1 MINEKDISIKNIF
14 LCSFGTIDLKKDKER
29 FLKQALGLNI
39 FKDIYIYN
47 FSDLDE
53 DIKKFIKVTSAD
65 KLKKKGYEHG
75 YFVWKPHIIK
85 KTLDKIPEDSI
96 LLYADLG
103 CVLNI
108 KGKET
113 LYSYINYC
121 QKYSCVGFQY
131 RLPNKSN
138 LNTLNYKSQKY
149 YEYNY
154 TKKEVFNYFNITKN
168 HEIYNSEQIWAG
180 SFLIKKN
187 KTIKSFL
194 QDWIDASQIHL
205 LNKEFSIHENV
216 ELKEPRSD
224 QSIFS
229 ILFKKYNFKSLCAS
243 EEVEWILLNNK
254 NDYLKKSFEHL
265 SFKPIQA
272 KRSITKK
279 KSIWRKLEYYVIQ
292 KLQNLNFIK
301 KHKRRI

>member
-1 MINEKDISIKNIF
+1 MTKQDINTKNIF
-14 LCSFGTIDLKKDKER
+14 LCSFGTIDLKEDKER
-29 FLKQALGLNI
+29 FLNQALEFNI
-39 FKDIYIYN
+39 FEDIYIYN

-53 DIKKFIKVTSAD
+53 EIKKIIKVTSAD

-85 KTLDKIPEDSI
+85 KTLNKIPENSI

-113 LYSYINYC
+113 LYDYINYC

-131 RLPNKSN
+131 RLPNKST
-138 LNTLNYKSQKY
+138 LNTQNYKSQKY

-205 LNKEFSIHENV
+205 LNKEFSTHENLK
-216 ELKEPRSD
+216 LKEPRSD

-243 EEVEWILLNNK
+243 EEAEWILLNNK
-254 NDYLKKSFEHL
+254 DGYPKKSFEHL
-265 SFKPIQA
+265 LFKPIQA

-279 KSIWRKLEYYVIQ
+279 KNFWRKLEYYMIQ
-292 KLQNLNFIK
+292 KLINFNIIK
-301 KHKRRI
+301 KLKRRI